1 MKKQLITILVPVFNE
16 EVVLISF
23 YNSMI
28 KVINKI
34 DRYDF
39 EILFID
45 DGSTD
50 SSIDIIKRL
59 KEMDDRIG
67 FVSLSR
73 NYGKEIAMVAGF
85 DYLRGEAA
93 VIIDADLQDP
103 PELIPQFIEKWEE
116 GYDDV
121 YAKRL
126 SRKGETY
133 VKKITSRYFY
143 KILSRM
149 SSVSVLEDTG
159 DFRLLSGKALGSIRQ
174 IRESERYT
182 KGLFSLIGHRKYCV
196 QFHRAPRAAGVT
208 KWSFFKLI
216 NLAIQGITSFSAAPL
231 KLTTILGFIFA
242 TIAFIYMIVIV
253 LKTILFGEPVQGYP
267 SLVSIILFLGGV
279 QMISLGIIGEYL
291 GKVFM
296 ETKGRPLYFV
306 QEYDSGVKNEN
317 ITSASDRDQEKITPI
332 L

>member
-159 DFRLLSGKALGSIRQ
+159 DFRLLSSKALGSIRQ

-216 NLAIQGITSFSAAPL
+216 SLAIQGITSFSAAPL

>member
-59 KEMDDRIG
+59 KGMDDRIG
-67 FVSLSR
+67 FVRLSR

-85 DYLRGEAA
+85 DYLKGEAA

-159 DFRLLSGKALGSIRQ
+159 DFRLLSSKALGSIRQ

-216 NLAIQGITSFSAAPL
+216 SLAIQGITSFSAAPL